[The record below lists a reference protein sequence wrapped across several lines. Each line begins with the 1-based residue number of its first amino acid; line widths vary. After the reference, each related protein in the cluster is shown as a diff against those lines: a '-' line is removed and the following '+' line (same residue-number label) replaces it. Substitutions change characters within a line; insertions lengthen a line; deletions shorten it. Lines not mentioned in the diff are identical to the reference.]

1 MSILLIKTIKTVL
14 IFIFTLHCF
23 THNRVKRHGCIF
35 YFQPFIHCTAAFVID
50 IKKRI
55 GDFMTDFFDQA
66 ISGYVEYVLR
76 LLISVACGFV
86 IGYERKNRNKEA
98 GIRTHVIV
106 TVASCLMMMVSKYG
120 FGDLDAARFDGS
132 RIASQIVS
140 GIGFLGAGMIFVHKN
155 SIKGLTTAAGIW
167 ATSGIGMAI
176 GAGMYFVGIVT
187 TVLVVLLQVFLH
199 FNLKALRHGSTSEY
213 VIRLKNGVGAV
224 DIVKSVLAE
233 SGIASEL
240 ISVSKKED
248 GIRVIIEITYPDN
261 DALYRFIRA
270 ALNVPEILEVY
281 AD

>member
-1 MSILLIKTIKTVL
+1 MLE
-14 IFIFTLHCF
+14 
-23 THNRVKRHGCIF
+23 
-35 YFQPFIHCTAAFVID
+35 
-50 IKKRI
+50 
-55 GDFMTDFFDQA
+55 FFNQA
-66 ISGYVEYVLR
+66 ITNYGEYVVR

-120 FGDLDAARFDGS
+120 FVDLDAARFDGS

-176 GAGMYFVGIVT
+176 GSGMYFVGVVT
-187 TVLVVLLQVFLH
+187 TIMVVFLQVFLH
-199 FNLKALRHGSTSEY
+199 IEFKALKHGTTSEY
-213 VIRLKNGVGAV
+213 VIHLKNTVGAV
-224 DIVKSVLAE
+224 DIVKQL
-233 SGIASEL
+233 IADSEISSDL
-240 ISVSKKED
+240 VSVSKKDD
-248 GIRVIIEITYPDN
+248 GVRIIIEVTYSDN
-261 DALYRFIRA
+261 DALYRFIKS
-270 ALNVPEILEVY
+270 ALEVPEILEVY